1 MKRIGKSQKF
11 LKGAAFALALSCV
24 LALPGLAFAA
34 ATRVS
39 GIDFYYGGADAPT
52 DGSVQVLSLGGD
64 EDATVYVKVEK
75 DGKTIADRLPLTYD
89 EDSATKGADGSYA
102 GTAALAIDG
111 FDPEH
116 ATYSVTA
123 YADRT
128 EAEAL
133 YSGTIVPVYAR
144 LDDGTTALLALR
156 TIGESDADRTFTAPA
171 TFEYKNE
178 SYELADANPVSA
190 EGEPLTYAYTKTTAA
205 AVTGTITYVD
215 ADGNTLDTQSIEGIT
230 ADAPQAAAI
239 KPFVEKDGVYYY
251 TVCAAKQVTASVGG
265 STSFVISCH
274 PFDHADQA
282 FRANIVAK
290 GDDGT
295 VLFTDSVL
303 VNRSY
308 VYTMPSTVSRYTG
321 SEVAEYVLA
330 DGNDALEEGT
340 NQLVLTTAANT
351 DKQAEITYEVR
362 YTKQD
367 SSASMTWTVNAIN
380 GTAEPGSADRTIS
393 SQSFQ
398 VTPDQDA
405 TYNVE
410 PSITIDGTEY
420 VPVTGTQASYSYSF
434 GSGANPVL
442 NIYYVPKNYVAEKD
456 YDVTVN
462 YVNIA
467 TGEVVGSKK
476 VTVPAGITE
485 DLQIETPESFLAGNI
500 TYVRLAGQEAPIQ
513 HGYYTGYRTYTVYY
527 RDSRDT
533 LNANTVITTVV
544 VSYGQGATTP
554 GAGATGAAAGATA
567 IGAAAGQGLTAAD
580 GANGTDDA
588 TLTTPDGQTLEE
600 QRIDDNATPLAGPSA
615 ASAIMSSP
623 TAIAGVL
630 AAIAAVVCLVIYF
643 AKRRKKD
650 QTPADETNQEG
661 GR

>member
-1 MKRIGKSQKF
+1 M
-11 LKGAAFALALSCV
+11 
-24 LALPGLAFAA
+24 
-34 ATRVS
+34 S
-39 GIDFYYGGADAPT
+39 GIDFYYEGADAPT
-52 DGSVQVLSLGGD
+52 DGSVDVLSLGGD

-89 EDSATKGADGSYA
+89 EDSAAKGADGSYA

-116 ATYSVTA
+116 ATYTVTA

-128 EAEAL
+128 ETASL
-133 YSGTIVPVYAR
+133 YTGTIVPVYAR

-156 TIGESDADRTFTAPA
+156 TIGESDTDRTFTAPA
-171 TFEYKNE
+171 TFEYGNE
-178 SYELADANPVSA
+178 SYELVDTNPVST
-190 EGEPLTYAYTKTTAA
+190 EDEPLTYVYTKTTTA

-215 ADGNTLDTQSIEGIT
+215 ADGKTLDIQSIEGIT
-230 ADAPQAAAI
+230 ADAPQTVAI

-251 TVCAAKQVTASVGG
+251 TVCAAKQVTASVSG
-265 STSFVISCH
+265 STSFVISCR
-274 PFDHADQA
+274 PFDHADQS

-290 GDDGT
+290 GDDGA

-321 SEVAEYVLA
+321 SEVAEYALA

-340 NQLVLTTAANT
+340 NQLVLTTASNT
-351 DKQAEITYEVR
+351 DKKAEITYEVR

-380 GTAEPGSADRTIS
+380 GTAEPGSAARTIS
-393 SQSFQ
+393 SRSFQ

-405 TYNVE
+405 TYDVE

-442 NIYYVPKNYVAEKD
+442 NIYYVPKGYVAEKD

-467 TGEVVGSKK
+467 TGELVGSKK

-485 DLQIETPESFLAGNI
+485 DLQIETPESFLAGNV

-544 VSYGQGATTP
+544 VGYGPGVTTP
-554 GAGATGAAAGATA
+554 GADATGTAAGTTA
-567 IGAAAGQGLTAAD
+567 IGAAAGEGLTTAD

-588 TLTTPDGQTLEE
+588 TLITPDGQTLEE
-600 QRIDDNATPLAGPSA
+600 QRIDDNATPLAA
-615 ASAIMSSP
+615 APGAVGTIMSSP
-623 TAIAGVL
+623 AAITGVL
-630 AAIAAVVCLVIYF
+630 AAIAAGACLVIFF